1 MPIVNIDLI
10 AGRSQDQLK
19 SLVKDVTDAVT
30 KNTGAPA
37 EHVHVI
43 LREMQKNRYG
53 VAGILKSD
61 EEAQSIQEVTKIGN
75 FFFVWKDED
84 FANF

>member
-1 MPIVNIDLI
+1 MHSIKKGTKKMPIVNIDLI

-19 SLVKDVTDAVT
+19 ALVQDVTTAVT

-43 LREMQKNRYG
+43 LREMQPNRYG
-53 VAGILKSD
+53 VAGVLKSD
-61 EEAQSIQEVTKIGN
+61 EK
-75 FFFVWKDED
+75 
-84 FANF
+84 